1 MLGSDKR
8 PEEINTRDALLW
20 MVSEGLSKEMAFE
33 LSNDK
38 KGLPLKDQGTR
49 GECVQGTWGRVE
61 GGV

>member
-1 MLGSDKR
+1 MDTAMVGSAKR

-38 KGLPLKDQGTR
+38 KGLPLKDQGT
-49 GECVQGTWGRVE
+49 
-61 GGV
+61 